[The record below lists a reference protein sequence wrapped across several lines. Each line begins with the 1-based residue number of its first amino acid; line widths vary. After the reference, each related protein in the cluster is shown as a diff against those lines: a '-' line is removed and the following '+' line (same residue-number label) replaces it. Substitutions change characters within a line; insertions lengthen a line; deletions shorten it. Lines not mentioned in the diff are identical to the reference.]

1 MARIRAHNRQ
11 GIASMLTNRSQDAWI
26 ASAFTI
32 LELIYHSAVRSVRNQ
47 HGNAVLGLLMNIAQ
61 TLLLVGIFYAMYFF
75 IRVQPQGI
83 RGDLLLYLMTGVFLF
98 MCHVKVMGAVVAAEG
113 PTSAM
118 MKHAPMN
125 TIVAIGAAALGELY
139 VQLLS
144 VTVVLFL
151 YHAAWQPLVIHDLLG
166 CILMLLLA
174 WASGVAVGTVFLA
187 IKPWAPKTVMLLSQ
201 IYSRL
206 NMFASGKM
214 FVANSLPGFVLPYFT
229 WNPLF
234 HIIDQAR
241 GFAFLNYNPH
251 NTNVLYPVAVTFA
264 LLLLGL
270 MGEFYTRRRASL
282 SWGAKQ

>member
-1 MARIRAHNRQ
+1 
-11 GIASMLTNRSQDAWI
+11 MLNNRSQDGWI
-26 ASAFTI
+26 ASGFTV

-47 HGNAVLGLLMNIAQ
+47 NGNAIMGLLMNIAQ
-61 TLLLVGIFYAMYFF
+61 TVLLVGIFYGMYYFVGF
-75 IRVQPQGI
+75 QPQGI
-83 RGDLLLYLMTGVFLF
+83 RGDFLLYLMTGVFLF

-151 YHAAWQPLVIHDLLG
+151 YHAAWQPLVIFDLLG
-166 CILMLLLA
+166 CILMLLVA

-187 IKPWAPKTVMLLSQ
+187 IKPWAPKTVGLMAQ
-201 IYSRL
+201 IYSRF

-214 FVANSLPGFVLPYFT
+214 FVANSLPGFILPYFA

-234 HIIDQAR
+234 HTIDQAR

-251 NTNVLYPVAVTFA
+251 YTSVLYPVVVTFV

-270 MGEFYTRRRASL
+270 MGEFYTRKRASL
-282 SWGAKQ
+282 SWGAKH

>member
-1 MARIRAHNRQ
+1 
-11 GIASMLTNRSQDAWI
+11 MLNNRSQENWF

-32 LELIYHSAVRSVRNQ
+32 LELIYHSSIRSVRKG
-47 HGNAVLGLLMNIAQ
+47 HGNAVLGLLLNIAQ
-61 TLLLVGIFYAMYFF
+61 TMLLVGIFYAMFLF
-75 IRVQPQGI
+75 IGFSAGGI
-83 RGDLLLYLMTGVFLF
+83 RGDFLLYLMTGIFLF
-98 MCHVKVMGAVVAAEG
+98 MCHVKAMSAVVSSEG

-139 VQLLS
+139 VQILS
-144 VTVVLFL
+144 VLVVLFI
-151 YHAAWQPLVIHDLLG
+151 YHAAWEPLVIHDPLG
-166 CILMLLLA
+166 AIFMLLLA
-174 WASGVAVGTVFLA
+174 WFSGVAIGVVFLA
-187 IKPWAPKTVMLLSQ
+187 AKPWAPQMIGLVSQ
-201 IYSRL
+201 IYSRA

-214 FVANSLPGFVLPYFT
+214 FVANTLPGFMLPYFD

-234 HIIDQAR
+234 HTIDQAR

-251 NTNVLYPVAVTFA
+251 YSSVIYPVVISLT

-282 SWGAKQ
+282 SWGAKY

>member
-1 MARIRAHNRQ
+1 
-11 GIASMLTNRSQDAWI
+11 MLSNRSRDSWG

-47 HGNAVLGLLMNIAQ
+47 HGNAMLGLVLNIVQ
-61 TLLLVGIFYAMYFF
+61 TLMLVGVFYGLYAFAGW
-75 IRVQPQGI
+75 RANGI
-83 RGDLLLYLMTGVFLF
+83 RGDFLLYLMTGVFLF
-98 MCHVKVMGAVVAAEG
+98 MCHVKVMGAVVGSEG

-139 VQLLS
+139 VQILS

-151 YHAAWQPLVIHDLLG
+151 YHAAWHPLEFHDLLG

-174 WASGVAVGTVFLA
+174 WFSGVAVGTVFLA
-187 IKPWAPKTVMLLSQ
+187 AKPWAPKTVALMSQ
-201 IYSRL
+201 VYSRV

-214 FVANSLPGFVLPYFT
+214 FVANALPGFILPYFA

-241 GFAFLNYNPH
+241 GYAFLNYSPH
-251 NTNVLYPVAVTFA
+251 YTDVIYPATVSVA
-264 LLLLGL
+264 LLMLGL

>member
-1 MARIRAHNRQ
+1 
-11 GIASMLTNRSQDAWI
+11 MLNNRSQGSWI
-26 ASAFTI
+26 ASAFTV

-61 TLLLVGIFYAMYFF
+61 TVMLVGIFYAMYFF
-75 IRVQPQGI
+75 VGFQPQGI
-83 RGDLLLYLMTGVFLF
+83 RGDFLLYLMTGVFLF
-98 MCHVKVMGAVVAAEG
+98 MCHVKVMGSVVAAEG

-139 VQLLS
+139 VQVLS

-151 YHAAWQPLVIHDLLG
+151 YHAAWQPLQFHDLLG

-174 WASGVAVGTVFLA
+174 WASGLAVGTVFLA
-187 IKPWAPKTVMLLSQ
+187 IKPWAPKSVALVSQ
-201 IYSRL
+201 VYSRL

-241 GFAFLNYNPH
+241 GYSFLNYNPH
-251 NTNVLYPVAVTFA
+251 YTSVLYPVVVTFA

-270 MGEFYTRRRASL
+270 MGEFYTRKRASL
-282 SWGAKQ
+282 SWGAKH